1 MLPTP
6 YFPFFIIMDYLSQ
19 LSFNYNKELWLW
31 VVEMGTPSELIS
43 NNKDEWNHHLS
54 WCLSYIGVQ
63 IRMVRN
69 RDCVLN
75 VCSGLVCTPNGSR
88 TFLYQLV

>member
-1 MLPTP
+1 MLLTR

-19 LSFNYNKELWLW
+19 LSFKYNEVWFWL
-31 VVEMGTPSELIS
+31 VEMGTPSELIS
-43 NNKDEWNHHLS
+43 NNKDEWNHHHS

-69 RDCVLN
+69 
-75 VCSGLVCTPNGSR
+75 
-88 TFLYQLV
+88 